1 MLRIIIGEEFS
12 SITAERVWARTYY
25 YQMQALANFIETVD
39 IEILAWPE
47 LSEFM
52 GHIVFGEVVT

>member
-39 IEILAWPE
+39 IEILARIE
-47 LSEFM
+47 
-52 GHIVFGEVVT
+52 